1 MQYLVSQCVLEMD
14 LQYGTV
20 TWHCIRE
27 FTNALG
33 CSPCARGQP
42 DSTKKHAWHMLD
54 LLRILRSS
62 STRLITSGCRIFL
75 YWFSGI
81 CISRQHDLYHHV
93 NPAIGKVSFMRSVNS
108 EIKFNLVHN
117 GIFTVIRAWFMNLSR
132 NTEIFFVNHYARL
145 YLEYLTRK
153 FALLVIATTPWND
166 IFWLI

>member
-1 MQYLVSQCVLEMD
+1 MD
-14 LQYGTV
+14 LQCGTV

-54 LLRILRSS
+54 QLRILRSS

-108 EIKFNLVHN
+108 EIKFNLEHN
-117 GIFTVIRAWFMNLSR
+117 GIFTVIRVWFMNLFK
-132 NTEIFFVNHYARL
+132 NTEIFLSTTMHVYIWSI
-145 YLEYLTRK
+145 LTRN
-153 FALLVIATTPWND
+153 FALLVISTTPLND
-166 IFWLI
+166 ICWLI